1 MRRLGVDSLAGWL
14 VLGGASVDVLVL
26 LLLALLRLGKV
37 LLQALVSDVLAPKPG
52 EQDCFQVN

>member
-14 VLGGASVDVLVL
+14 VLVVASVDVLL
-26 LLLALLRLGKV
+26 LLLALLILGKV
-37 LLQALVSDVLAPKPG
+37 LLQALASAVLAPKPG